1 MTKKILLV
9 TETPPE
15 TPNGFGVTLKCLLK
29 NTSHNVIYTD
39 AEFEIVGFKS
49 GKGQD
54 ANTIIFTCK
63 TKDNKLFDVR
73 PKGTLEERKEMLLN
87 GESYLNKNLTVKF
100 FELTDRGV
108 PRFPVGISLR
118 DYE

>member
-1 MTKKILLV
+1 MIFFNFFIKGENLLLY
-9 TETPPE
+9 P
-15 TPNGFGVTLKCLLK
+15 
-29 NTSHNVIYTD
+29 
-39 AEFEIVGFKS
+39 
-49 GKGQD
+49 
-54 ANTIIFTCK
+54 TIN
-63 TKDNKLFDVR
+63 NKLFDVR